1 MTELRQNPLN
11 GYWTIFAP
19 ERREKPRGFDYF
31 REMVTDGLPEHD
43 PLCPFCPGNEERF
56 PLQIVNEMNDDQGIW
71 VTRIIA
77 NKYKIFDEF
86 KSCPPAPEPFKRRGI
101 YSYAEGCGNH
111 LLVVEGRSHNV
122 PLGAMGM
129 EEIRNTLLVY
139 RDASLLLKVNPNNR
153 MTIMYKNQGTHA
165 GASQVHAHSQ
175 IVGSCIV
182 PAWVRNSM
190 HVQDKYYDDY
200 GTCALC
206 AMMDYEL
213 SVRERVVYDTG
224 NVVAISPYAASAPYE
239 IWIVPK
245 RHFCCYEE
253 ITDAEIGEMA
263 SVLKKVLG
271 AYITKLGNPDFN
283 YLIHNAPH
291 LLSSVP
297 SHHIYL
303 QILPR
308 LAVPGGFETGT
319 HIPVNTV
326 WPEDVPQLLAVDS

>member
-1 MTELRQNPLN
+1 MTELRQNLLN
-11 GYWTIFAP
+11 GYWTVFAP

-43 PLCPFCPGNEERF
+43 PSCPFCPGNEERF
-56 PLQIVNEMNDDQGIW
+56 PLQIVDEIKDDQGIW
-71 VTRIIA
+71 TTRIIA
-77 NKYKIFDEF
+77 NKYKIFDDF
-86 KSCPPAPEPFKRRGI
+86 KTCPPVPEPFKRRGI

-129 EEIRNTLLVY
+129 EEVSNTLLIY
-139 RDASLLLKVNPNNR
+139 RDACRLLKVNPNNR
-153 MTIMYKNQGTHA
+153 MTIMYKNQGAHA

-182 PAWVRNSM
+182 P
-190 HVQDKYYDDY
+190 
-200 GTCALC
+200 
-206 AMMDYEL
+206 
-213 SVRERVVYDTG
+213 
-224 NVVAISPYAASAPYE
+224 ISPYAASSPYE

-253 ITDAEIGEMA
+253 ITDLEIGEMA

-283 YLIHNAPH
+283 YLIHTAPH
-291 LLSSVP
+291 LLSNV
-297 SHHIYL
+297 
-303 QILPR
+303 
-308 LAVPGGFETGT
+308 
-319 HIPVNTV
+319 
-326 WPEDVPQLLAVDS
+326 